1 MFPFIVTFVG
11 MSVCGLVFWLVVN
24 AMTVGSVDLTLAKN
38 INGHLVFKLF
48 YNDSIQYMIIFALFT
63 LVFTMVLILVMND
76 MLTSY
81 ALSVWFFTKQKDTV
95 KVHQK
100 YNI

>member
-1 MFPFIVTFVG
+1 
-11 MSVCGLVFWLVVN
+11 
-24 AMTVGSVDLTLAKN
+24 MTVGDLELTRAQN
-38 INGHLVFKLF
+38 IDGHLLWKLY
-48 YNDSIQYMIIFALFT
+48 YNDNIQYMILYALFV

-95 KVHQK
+95 RVH
-100 YNI
+100 YFEYILDTPVVCR